1 MKQRLLMLFA
11 FLAFVMPAKSDEGM
25 WLLPLIKNQNIE
37 KMQQMGFK
45 INAEDIYSINNSSLK
60 DAIVI
65 FGGGCTG
72 EIISDKGLVLTNHHC
87 GFESIQQ
94 HSSVENDYLTDGFW
108 AKTLEEEIPTP
119 GLSVQFL
126 RRIEDVSDRVLN
138 EVSAIEDEKTREHIV
153 DSVRNV
159 IISEASDSGKYEPT
173 VRAMY
178 SGNNYYLFV
187 YERYTDVRFV
197 GAPPSSIGKFGFDT
211 DNWMWPRHT
220 GDFSLF
226 RIYTDSVG
234 RPAKYSKNN
243 IPLKPKRHLNISLKG
258 FEKSD
263 FAMILGFPGSTNRY
277 LTSWGIEERVNAI
290 NMARID
296 VRKIKQDI
304 WMEDM
309 QADPKVRI
317 QYASKYA
324 RSSNYYKNSIGM
336 NKGLAN
342 LNVVDKKQ
350 SLEND
355 FTLWVASDDVRHE
368 TYGQTLSLLEN
379 GYLQRFKYVKA
390 RTFLTET
397 LISGTELFL
406 FARQGERLLQD
417 LESKNNERLKSTI
430 SMITN
435 DAEEFFKDYNAA
447 TDEKVMAAMLKF
459 YAQNIDKEFHPSIY
473 NYIDKKYKGNYEK
486 YARDLFRKSIF
497 TDETRL
503 KSFLQNPKTKVL
515 KNDPALVDGKS
526 IFSTYRELIDI
537 AETFS
542 SDIDKG
548 NRLFEAGL
556 QQMLTDNTFY
566 PDANFTMRMSYGKV
580 DDYMARDAV
589 HYLHYTTIEGI
600 MEKEDSTNFEFVV
613 PAKLKEL
620 YYAKD
625 YGRYADKNGK
635 LIVNFLTNNDITGGN
650 SGSPVLNANGDLF
663 GLAFDGNWE
672 AMSGD
677 IAFEPDLQRTINVDI
692 RYILFIIDKFAGA
705 SNLMDEI
712 TIVD

>member
-1 MKQRLLMLFA
+1 MKQSLFILLAL
-11 FLAFVMPAKSDEGM
+11 LVLIVPAKSDEGM

-45 INAEDIYSINNSSLK
+45 LTADDIYSINQSSLK

-72 EIISDKGLVLTNHHC
+72 EVISEKGLVLTNHHC
-87 GFESIQQ
+87 GFESIQK

-108 AKTLEEEIPTP
+108 AKSFSDEIPTP

-126 RRIEDVSDRVLN
+126 RRIEDVSERILK
-138 EVSAIEDEKTREHIV
+138 EVSTIDDEKLRKHII
-153 DSVRNV
+153 DSVSN
-159 IISEASDSGKYEPT
+159 IIKSETSDSGKLEPT
-173 VRAMY
+173 VRSLF
-178 SGNNYYLFV
+178 SGNSYYLFV

-197 GAPPSSIGKFGFDT
+197 GAPPSSIGKFGYDT

-234 RPAKYSKNN
+234 RPAKFSKNN

-309 QADPKVRI
+309 QANPKVRI

-355 FTLWVASDDVRHE
+355 FTLWVASDDARHE

-379 GYLQRFKYVKA
+379 GYLQRYKYVKA

-406 FARQGERLLQD
+406 FARQGERLLQA
-417 LESKNNERLKSTI
+417 LESKNSARLKSTI
-430 SMITN
+430 SMISN

-473 NYIDKKYKGNYEK
+473 KYIDKKYKGNYEK

-526 IFSTYRELIDI
+526 IFTTYRELIDI

-556 QQMLTDNTFY
+556 KQMLTDKTFY
-566 PDANFTMRMSYGKV
+566 PDANFTMRMTYGKV

-589 HYLHYTTIEGI
+589 NYLHYTTLEGV
-600 MEKEDSTNFEFVV
+600 MEKEDPSNFEFVV

-620 YYAKD
+620 HKNRD
-625 YGRYADKNGK
+625 YGRYADKSGK
-635 LIVNFLTNNDITGGN
+635 LIVNFLTDNDITGGN
-650 SGSPVLNANGDLF
+650 SGSPVLNDQGDLF

-692 RYILFIIDKFAGA
+692 RYVLFIIDKFAGA
-705 SNLMDEI
+705 TNLIDEM
-712 TIVD
+712 TIIE